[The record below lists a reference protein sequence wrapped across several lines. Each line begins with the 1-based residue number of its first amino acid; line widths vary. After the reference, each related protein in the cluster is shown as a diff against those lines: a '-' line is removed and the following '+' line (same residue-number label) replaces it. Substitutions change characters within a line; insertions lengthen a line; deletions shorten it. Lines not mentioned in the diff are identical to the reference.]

1 MDTIMKKL
9 IPLVL
14 ATTICICAA
23 GCGSAPSAGTSDPT
37 VAIIG
42 ENNISSSTGEAN
54 GSTNNQGAVVSGG
67 GQSSSD
73 QSGLSESFDVNGNYA
88 PKAELLNAKFSD
100 GAFVQIGDTVLQLGV
115 STLRDFV
122 NAGVDLG
129 GIKQPKSKERNES
142 LMEPG
147 EGAVMLGTLGGE
159 IYVHLGYAPHDGL
172 SSGNTVIGE
181 VSFAIEDIEAN
192 AMIPWTNGY
201 SEYAADYINSGKVK
215 DYYCLY
221 FNGGVRFTGSSE
233 EYYNVLGTPSHTNNP
248 DNRGYQALV
257 CQFTYPDKIPI
268 VNCCQPYFGNN
279 KCCQVTVWGKANN

>member
-1 MDTIMKKL
+1 MKKL
-9 IPLVL
+9 FPLLLVL
-14 ATTICICAA
+14 TVSVEAV
-23 GCGSAPSAGTSDPT
+23 GCGSTPAKNISDPAVSTTDGNNITSSAGE
-37 VAIIG
+37 AA
-42 ENNISSSTGEAN
+42 ESSKK
-54 GSTNNQGAVVSGG
+54 QGDATSGG
-67 GQSSSD
+67 GQSSSK
-73 QSGLSESFDVNGNYA
+73 QTGGSFDVNRNYA

-172 SSGNTVIGE
+172 SSGDTVIGE

-201 SEYAADYINSGKVK
+201 SEYATDYINSGKVK